1 MIRARSCWC
10 SGVRDWM
17 DGTVDVQTL
26 RKGRKETGQFE
37 RESSAGLSCDLE
49 RRGRGTEGGLVV
61 ERRAAK

>member
-1 MIRARSCWC
+1 
-10 SGVRDWM
+10 M
-17 DGTVDVQTL
+17 DGTVDVQTF
-26 RKGRKETGQFE
+26 RKGRKETGQLE